1 MLDENWSAL
10 AACAQTQP
18 DELFVQGAA
27 QREARAVCF
36 ACPVR
41 KECLADALDNRV
53 RYGVWGGMTERDR
66 RAILRKM
73 PFQESWRDVIAPME
87 DPDEVFDLV
96 GLRRPAAVPMAVR
109 NRGVIVS

>member
-1 MLDENWSAL
+1 MLSENWSAQ
-10 AACAQTQP
+10 AACAEQKP

-36 ACPVR
+36 SCPVR

-66 RAILRKM
+66 RAILRKR
-73 PFQESWRDVIAPME
+73 PFEESWAAIIGELD

-96 GLRRPAAVPMAVR
+96 GLRRPATRP
-109 NRGVIVS
+109 VSTRSRSMKAG